1 MTKSTLT
8 PYTKTYSLN
17 AIAPPMIVDTTN
29 HCNILAYL
37 TEGGPRINRDPGLAI
52 FGALGFGIC
61 QINYLGSGIG
71 TFAGTRD
78 WGFEKIGIRDL
89 RV

>member
-1 MTKSTLT
+1 MQSTWRQ
-8 PYTKTYSLN
+8 K
-17 AIAPPMIVDTTN
+17 VDSKKVE
-29 HCNILAYL
+29 LAAAL
-37 TEGGPRINRDPGLAI
+37 EGGWRRCRETLLEGGQRINRDPGLAI

-78 WGFEKIGIRDL
+78 WGFEKIWILDL

>member
-1 MTKSTLT
+1 MLRI
-8 PYTKTYSLN
+8 PELYSLRK
-17 AIAPPMIVDTTN
+17 
-29 HCNILAYL
+29 
-37 TEGGPRINRDPGLAI
+37 GGQRINRDPGLAI